1 VFKNALAVLLTA
13 LLVLPVQ
20 GGQQTSPTIEK
31 QVGQL
36 QHKKTSPGLWVLAI
50 AGGAVLVLV
59 IIGSVV
65 ASK

>member
-31 QVGQL
+31 QVGQIARGSTL
-36 QHKKTSPGLWVLAI
+36 VVTTNMKKMKKGHGP
-50 AGGAVLVLV
+50 AG
-59 IIGSVV
+59 
-65 ASK
+65 